1 MKHLHLRPAAFL
13 LAALNVG
20 AQPLDAAT
28 VRGQVTL
35 KEKGGRM
42 ATDLS
47 SIVVYIEGAPGASAP
62 KRTTMTMRGKAFEPR
77 VIVVPVGGTVDFPNA
92 DPILHNVFSVTKNNA
107 FDLQLYK
114 APKTASWTFRNP
126 GIVSVYCNIHPQMGA
141 VILVR
146 DNPYYTTASADGTFA
161 IEGVPSGRYTVHAWH
176 DRGGEAAQEVVV
188 GGSSP
193 SALKFALDA
202 SKYRWIPHRNK
213 LGRAYASGETY

>member
-1 MKHLHLRPAAFL
+1 M
-13 LAALNVG
+13 LNVG
-20 AQPLDAAT
+20 VPLDAAT

-47 SIVVYIEGAPGASAP
+47 SIVVYIEGASGASAP
-62 KRTTMTMRGKAFEPR
+62 KRTTMTMTMKGKAFEPR
-77 VIVVPVGGTVDFPNA
+77 VLVVPVGGTVDFPNA
-92 DPILHNVFSVTKNNA
+92 DPILHNVFSVTKNNS

-126 GIVSVYCNIHPQMGA
+126 GIVNVYCNIHPQMGA

-146 DNPYYTTASADGTFA
+146 DNPYFTTASTDGTFA
-161 IEGVPSGRYTVHAWH
+161 IDGVPAGRYTVHAWH
-176 DRGGEAAQEVVV
+176 DRGGEEAQEVVV
-188 GGSSP
+188 GGRL
-193 SALKFALDA
+193 AKDLKFALDA

-213 LGRAYASGETY
+213 FGRAYASGETY